1 MTTRSILGVWTLA
14 LALAAIAILIIA
26 TSDHT
31 NDKLA
36 LILLAV
42 PIELAF
48 VASGLVARAQ
58 RPHNRTGLL
67 LIIVGFS
74 WFFGALP
81 SAGNDYV
88 FTAGL
93 MLGTFF
99 TALLAHCCS
108 PSRPASS
115 RRGPTGRSRSRSTP
129 SRQSARR
136 SRTCSTKETSRSGC
150 DGPCPDNVLAISP
163 HQTLANGIALA
174 YVLSLLVLALLV
186 LVRLV
191 RRWRSASP
199 ALRRALAPVFA
210 TAGLLIGTVLVQNL
224 AALVSE
230 RAAEAVNWATLAAL
244 LLVPLSFLYG
254 LLRSRFGATTRR
266 LVAELS
272 EKRTPE
278 DVQDVLRRALRD
290 PTLELGYLSPDRPR
304 VCRRLGSAAEA
315 PAGGRR
321 AHRHAR
327 RRRAGRVHDA
337 SLQDQPELY
346 EVLDAAR
353 IALERGLSLRSLAA
367 SERRAGALL
376 EAIPDSMYRVA
387 ADGTF
392 LEFRLGETARLPVD
406 SDDLVGMNVRDIL
419 SPEASDA
426 VFAAMR
432 RALENDTVELVNYTL
447 QWEDDPLRHLEAR
460 IVRSGDNESVA
471 IVRDI
476 TPRKLQEQALEALA
490 EGRAALSRVAV
501 AVAKAERPEAVFDVV
516 TEEVARLLGADAAN
530 LVRFVDLEA
539 EQGVIVGKWSE
550 LGIPIGEVGTPV
562 HLDPGPLDRIRRT
575 GRPARG
581 GTDDPDMS
589 PRLAARL
596 KEFGVT
602 SLVSAPITVSGS
614 LWGAV
619 VVSVTGDKTFAE
631 TAEDRL
637 SEFAN
642 LVAVALANAE
652 AREQL
657 AGLAEGRA
665 ALSRVAV
672 AVATATSQDSVFTV
686 VTEEVGRLFRADAAN
701 LMRFDRLNENEGLIV
716 GRWSTEDTAITPLGA
731 QVELLGGA
739 ITRVRRTGRPARG
752 SAGDR
757 DDAEPELHARLTELG
772 VTSYIAAPI
781 EVSGELWGAVV
792 VWLRSDE
799 QFPED
804 AEERLVQFGKLV
816 SVALANAQAREDLA
830 ALADEQA
837 ALSRVAVAVA
847 TGEPP
852 EHLFD
857 TVSEEV
863 GGLFGA
869 RSAATVRYLPGENAS
884 VIVGGWDRNGG
895 FDRKGV
901 RVPFQGG
908 AIAQVYESDRPGR
921 VDIET
926 VPPEVRAGME
936 QEGVVSQVAAPI
948 VVAGRLWG
956 ATSISIGPPDTFP
969 SDAEQRL
976 GKFTD
981 LVSVALAN
989 AQAREEVTA
998 SRARIVQ
1005 AADAARRRLERN
1017 LHDGA
1022 QQRLVTLA
1030 LTLRLAQSRLHDDPV
1045 AAQELLE
1052 SSSAELALALEELRE
1067 LARGLHPAILSDRGL
1082 GAALE
1087 ALAARAPVPVELDD
1101 VPPGRFPPSVEAAAY
1116 YVVAESL
1123 TNVAKYADARSAH
1136 VSVSRR
1142 DGFAIVEV
1150 EDDGVGG
1157 ADVSRGSGL
1166 RGLADRV
1173 EALQGRLFVT
1183 SEAGRGTRVRAEI
1196 PCGS

>member
-1 MTTRSILGVWTLA
+1 MKTRSILGVWTLA
-14 LALAAIAILIIA
+14 LAVAAIAILIIA

-93 MLGTFF
+93 LLGTFF
-99 TALLAHCCS
+99 TALLAHLLL
-108 PSRPASS
+108 AF
-115 RRGPTGRSRSRSTP
+115 PTGELTTRTDRAIAIAFYAVAAIGPPLVYAFDDGDLS
-129 SRQSARR
+129 SAV
-136 SRTCSTKETSRSGC
+136 C
-150 DGPCPDNVLAISP
+150 DGPCPDNVLAIAP
-163 HQTLANGIALA
+163 HQTIATAIALA

-210 TAGLLIGTVLVQNL
+210 TAALLIGTVLVQNL

-278 DVQDVLRRALRD
+278 DVQDVLRSALRD
-290 PTLELGYLSPDRPR
+290 PTLELGYLLPDMPGYVDVSGRPLKLPQADDGRMATR
-304 VCRRLGSAAEA
+304 VGEELI
-315 PAGGRR
+315 
-321 AHRHAR
+321 
-327 RRRAGRVHDA
+327 VHDA

-353 IALERGLSLRSLAA
+353 MALERGLSLRSLAA
-367 SERRAGALL
+367 TERRASALV
-376 EAIPDSMYRVA
+376 EAMPDSMYRVA

-406 SDDLVGMNVRDIL
+406 SDSLVGMNVRDVL
-419 SPEASDA
+419 SAEASDA
-426 VFAAMR
+426 VFVAMN
-432 RALENDTVELVNYTL
+432 RALENDTVEVVNYTL

-460 IVRSGDNESVA
+460 IVRSGDDESVA

-476 TPRKLQEQALEALA
+476 TERKVQEQALEALA
-490 EGRAALSRVAV
+490 ESRAALSRVAV
-501 AVAKAERPEAVFDVV
+501 AVAKADHPEAVFDVV
-516 TEEVARLLGADAAN
+516 TEEVARLLDADAAN
-530 LVRFVDLEA
+530 LVRFEDVAADE
-539 EQGVIVGKWSE
+539 GVIVGKWSE
-550 LGIPIGEVGTPV
+550 PGVPIAAVGTV
-562 HLDPGPLDRIRRT
+562 IQVDRGPLERVRRT

-581 GTDDPDMS
+581 GADDPDMS

-596 KEFGVT
+596 EALGVT
-602 SLVSAPITVSGS
+602 SLVAAPITVSGT

-619 VVSVTGDKTFAE
+619 VVSVTGDKTFAADDE
-631 TAEDRL
+631 ERIG
-637 SEFAN
+637 EFAN

-652 AREQL
+652 AREQV
-657 AGLAEGRA
+657 AALAEGRA

-672 AVATATSQDSVFTV
+672 AVATATRPESVFGV
-686 VTEEVGRLFRADAAN
+686 VTEEVGRLFRANAAT
-701 LMRFDRLNENEGLIV
+701 LFRFDRHDENACVVV
-716 GRWSTEDTAITPLGA
+716 GRWSEDGAGTSPLGT
-731 QVELLGGA
+731 QVELRGGPV
-739 ITRVRRTGRPARG
+739 TRVRRTGLPSRG
-752 SAGDR
+752 HVGDA
-757 DDAEPELHARLTELG
+757 DQPELVALLSDLG
-772 VTSYIAAPI
+772 IKSLVAAPI
-781 EVSGELWGAVV
+781 EMSGALWGAVV
-792 VWLRSDE
+792 VSLTDDDG
-799 QFPED
+799 FAVD

-816 SVALANAQAREDLA
+816 SVALANAQAREDLN
-830 ALADEQA
+830 ALAEEQA
-837 ALSRVAVAVA
+837 ALSRVAVSVA
-847 TGEPP
+847 TGELP
-852 EHLFD
+852 ERLFD

-863 GGLFGA
+863 GRLFGA
-869 RSAATVRYLPGENAS
+869 RSAATVRYLEGEDAT
-884 VIVGGWDRNGG
+884 VIVGGWDRDGA

-908 AIAQVYESDRPGR
+908 SIARVHDSGRPER
-921 VDIET
+921 VDIEG
-926 VPPEVRAGME
+926 VQPEVRAGM
-936 QEGVVSQVAAPI
+936 QREGVASQVAAPI
-948 VVAGRLWG
+948 VVSGRLWG
-956 ATSISIGPPDTFP
+956 ATSISIGPPDRFA

-976 GKFTD
+976 GKFTG
-981 LVSVALAN
+981 LVAVALAN
-989 AQAREEVTA
+989 AEAHEQLTA

-1005 AADAARRRLERN
+1005 AADAERRRLERN

-1022 QQRLVTLA
+1022 QQRLVSLA
-1030 LTLRLAQSRLHDDPV
+1030 LALRLAQGKLPDDP
-1045 AAQELLE
+1045 AAATELLDRASE
-1052 SSSAELALALEELRE
+1052 ELAVGLEELRE
-1067 LARGLHPAILSDRGL
+1067 LARGIHPAILTDRGL
-1082 GAALE
+1082 APALE
-1087 ALAARAPVPVELDD
+1087 ALAQRATVPVEVHGLPNDRL
-1101 VPPGRFPPSVEAAAY
+1101 PGPIEAAAF

-1123 TNVAKYADARSAH
+1123 TNVAKYASAKSARVDLA
-1136 VSVSRR
+1136 R
-1142 DGFAIVEV
+1142 DDGLLVVEV
-1150 EDDGVGG
+1150 SDDGVGG
-1157 ADVSRGSGL
+1157 ADSAKGSGL
-1166 RGLADRV
+1166 RGLTDRV
-1173 EALQGRLFVT
+1173 EALGGTLRVS
-1183 SEAGRGTRVRAEI
+1183 SEQGRGTTVRAEL
-1196 PCGS
+1196 PV

>member
-1 MTTRSILGVWTLA
+1 MKTRSILGVWTLA
-14 LALAAIAILIIA
+14 LAVAAIAILIIA

-81 SAGNDYV
+81 SAGNEYV

-93 MLGTFF
+93 VLGTFF
-99 TALLAHCCS
+99 TALLAHLLL
-108 PSRPASS
+108 AF
-115 RRGPTGRSRSRSTP
+115 PTGEL
-129 SRQSARR
+129 A
-136 SRTCSTKETSRSGC
+136 SRTDRAIAIAFYAAAAIGPPLAYMFDDGDLSSAAC
-150 DGPCPDNVLAISP
+150 DGPCPDNVLAIAP
-163 HQTLANGIALA
+163 HQTVANAIALV

-254 LLRSRFGATTRR
+254 LLRSRFGTTTRR

-278 DVQDVLRRALRD
+278 EVQDVLRRALRD
-290 PTLELGYLSPDRPR
+290 PTLELGYLSTDAPGYVDVSGRPLKLPQAEGER
-304 VCRRLGSAAEA
+304 VAT
-315 PAGGRR
+315 
-321 AHRHAR
+321 
-327 RRRAGRVHDA
+327 RVGDELVIHDA

-376 EAIPDSMYRVA
+376 EAMPDSMYRVA

-392 LEFRLGETARLPVD
+392 LEFRLGETARLPID
-406 SDDLVGMNVRDIL
+406 SDSLVGMNVRDVL
-419 SPEASDA
+419 SAEASDA
-426 VFAAMR
+426 VFVAMQ
-432 RALENDTVELVNYTL
+432 RALENDTVEVATYTL
-447 QWEDDPLRHLEAR
+447 QWDDDPLRHLEAR
-460 IVRSGDNESVA
+460 IVRSGDDEAVA

-476 TPRKLQEQALEALA
+476 TTRMLQEQALEALA

-530 LVRFVDLEA
+530 LVRFEDLEA
-539 EQGVIVGKWSE
+539 EQGLIVGKWSE
-550 LGIPIGEVGTPV
+550 PGIPIAEVGTLV
-562 HLDPGPLDRIRRT
+562 QLDRGPLDRVRVT

-581 GTDDPDMS
+581 GVDDPDMS

-596 KEFGVT
+596 KELGVT
-602 SLVSAPITVSGS
+602 SLVAAPITVSGS

-631 TAEDRL
+631 ADEDRI

-652 AREQL
+652 AREQV
-657 AGLAEGRA
+657 AALAEGRA

-672 AVATATSQDSVFTV
+672 AVATATRPESVFDV
-686 VTEEVGRLFRADAAN
+686 VTEEVGRLFGANAAT
-701 LMRFDRLNENEGLIV
+701 LFRFDRHDENACVVV
-716 GRWSTEDTAITPLGA
+716 GRWSQDGAGTSPLGT
-731 QVELLGGA
+731 QVELRGGPV
-739 ITRVRRTGRPARG
+739 TRVRRTGLPSRG
-752 SAGDR
+752 HVGDA
-757 DDAEPELHARLTELG
+757 DQPELVALLSDLG
-772 VTSYIAAPI
+772 IKSLVAAPI
-781 EVSGELWGAVV
+781 EVSGALWGAVV
-792 VWLRSDE
+792 VSLMDDDA
-799 QFPED
+799 FADD

-816 SVALANAQAREDLA
+816 AVALANAQAREDLA

-847 TGEPP
+847 TGELP
-852 EHLFD
+852 ERLFD
-857 TVSEEV
+857 AVSEEV
-863 GGLFGA
+863 GRLFGA
-869 RSAATVRYLPGENAS
+869 RSAATVRYLPGERAS
-884 VIVGGWDRNGG
+884 VIVGGWDRDGG

-901 RVPFQGG
+901 RVAFRGG
-908 AIAQVYESDRPGR
+908 AIARVCDSGRPER

-926 VPPEVRAGME
+926 VPPEIQAGME
-936 QEGVVSQVAAPI
+936 QEGVISQVAAPI
-948 VVAGRLWG
+948 VVSGRLWG
-956 ATSISIGPPDTFP
+956 ATSISIGPPDRFR

-976 GKFTD
+976 GKFTG
-981 LVSVALAN
+981 LVAVALSN
-989 AQAREEVTA
+989 AEAREQLTA
-998 SRARIVQ
+998 SRSRIVQ
-1005 AADAARRRLERN
+1005 AGDAERRRLERN

-1022 QQRLVTLA
+1022 QQRLVALA
-1030 LTLRLAQSRLHDDPV
+1030 LALRMAQAKLPNDPG
-1045 AAQELLE
+1045 AANELLDRASE
-1052 SSSAELALALEELRE
+1052 ELALGLEELRE
-1067 LARGLHPAILSDRGL
+1067 LARGIHPAILTDRGL
-1082 GAALE
+1082 APALE
-1087 ALAARAPVPVELDD
+1087 ALAARATVPVEVNGL
-1101 VPPGRFPPSVEAAAY
+1101 PSERLPEPIEAAAF

-1123 TNVAKYADARSAH
+1123 TNVAKYASAQSARVDLA
-1136 VSVSRR
+1136 R
-1142 DGFAIVEV
+1142 DDGRLVVEV
-1150 EDDGVGG
+1150 SDDGIGG
-1157 ADVSRGSGL
+1157 ADSAKGSGL
-1166 RGLADRV
+1166 RGLTDRV
-1173 EALQGRLFVT
+1173 EALGGTLHVS
-1183 SEAGRGTRVRAEI
+1183 SEKGRGTTVRAEL
-1196 PCGS
+1196 PV